1 MYNITLRLE
10 NTFGITSS
18 KASVRVYQNSVAF
31 VKQLRLKNDSTNS
44 CLIQTE
50 SLTDSQLTG
59 FYRTPAMR
67 LYWVLAEYMFRNTFT
82 E

>member
-31 VKQLRLKNDSTNS
+31 VKQLRLNTN
-44 CLIQTE
+44 CLQKV
-50 SLTDSQLTG
+50 
-59 FYRTPAMR
+59 RR
-67 LYWVLAEYMFRNTFT
+67 
-82 E
+82 